1 MRMKVLSQAGRMK
14 EYLFYGLPAVL
25 TFSRALTEIFL
36 ALIVL
41 CWSMERIHKKESKV
55 WQCPLRTVYLV
66 FCMAGLMSLTGTDF
80 FAKSLKE
87 WLSLLEFI
95 LVSLIAFETFQ
106 DDKIRKTFTSIVVV
120 VVLSIGLDGLFQYFF
135 KYDLLRGKQLAY
147 MGNVER
153 ITASFSHPNGL
164 GAFLAMMTPMVVAAL
179 YQRSRWLA
187 LGALIFLCLPLA
199 LTYSRGAWIALAFGM
214 LFYALKKDAR
224 ILFVL
229 AGVLLAAVFLA
240 PESLSVRMQEIFDLK
255 DITIQ
260 TRFDA
265 WKDGWN
271 LFLEK
276 PLLGHGL
283 KSYSLILKQG
293 YTHNCYLQI
302 LVEMGMVG
310 LVSFCWILWV
320 FFSFFIRKRSDHFS
334 LGVASGVLAGAV
346 HSFSDTIL
354 YSTPTAALFW
364 LLMGL
369 GLCSS
374 EAQKESSDSAKD
386 SKT

>member
-1 MRMKVLSQAGRMK
+1 MRFKFFSQAGK
-14 EYLFYGLPAVL
+14 AIEYLFYGLPAVL
-25 TFSRALTEIFL
+25 TFSRALTEVIL

-41 CWSMERIHKKESKV
+41 FWLIDRFNKKESKV
-55 WQCPLRTVYLV
+55 WQSPLCTANIA
-66 FCMAGLMSLTGTDF
+66 FCLAGLLSLTGTDF

-95 LVSLIAFETFQ
+95 AVSLIAFEIFQ
-106 DDKIRKTFTSIVVV
+106 DDRIRKTFASIVVI

-147 MGNVER
+147 MGDVER
-153 ITASFSHPNGL
+153 ITASFNHPNGL
-164 GAFLAMMTPMVVAAL
+164 GAFLAMMTPMVVAVL

-187 LGALIFLCLPLA
+187 LCSLIFLCFPLA
-199 LTYSRGAWIALAFGM
+199 LTYSRGAWVALSFAM
-214 LFYALKKDAR
+214 LFYAVKKDRR

-229 AGVLLAAVFLA
+229 AGVLAAAVFFA
-240 PESLSVRMQEIFDLK
+240 PDSLSSRMQEIFDLK

-265 WKDGWN
+265 WKEGWD
-271 LFLEK
+271 LFLKK

-283 KSYSLILKQG
+283 KSYSLILGQG

-302 LVEMGMVG
+302 LVEMGIVG
-310 LVSFCWILWV
+310 LAAFCSILGI
-320 FFSFFIRKRSDHFS
+320 FFAFFIKRRSDHFS
-334 LGVASGVLAGAV
+334 LGAASGVLAGAV

-369 GLCSS
+369 GLGSF
-374 EAQKESSDSAKD
+374 EVQKEYSDSATD